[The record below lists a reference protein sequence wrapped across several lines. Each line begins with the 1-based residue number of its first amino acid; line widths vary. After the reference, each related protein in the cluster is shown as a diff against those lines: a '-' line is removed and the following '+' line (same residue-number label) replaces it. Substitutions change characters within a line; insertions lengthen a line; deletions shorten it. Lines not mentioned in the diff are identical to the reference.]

1 MAHHRINFNLPADL
15 HSRFVATAKREDRTL
30 TVVLVRALEAYIVGS
45 EKQAGR
51 QQDDRGADDLGA
63 PRSVAG
69 DTEGTYPGCREKST
83 LVPSTGVCQSCSD
96 SAYDR
101 YCPR

>member
-1 MAHHRINFNLPADL
+1 MALHRINLNLPADL

-30 TVVLVRALEAYIVGS
+30 TVVLIRALQAYIRAADRRQRNS
-45 EKQAGR
+45 E
-51 QQDDRGADDLGA
+51 
-63 PRSVAG
+63 V
-69 DTEGTYPGCREKST
+69 TCPGCGDKST
-83 LVPSTGVCQSCSD
+83 LLPSTGVCQSCSD